1 MLEVQGKIEW
11 VSTLE
16 VDTNKPGIVP
26 GVITPTFYGSLE
38 EIVEALPSMI
48 DRDTLNPFRKIS
60 SVWIR
65 TGGTEGYSVFEY
77 IARVCEH
84 NCTYP
89 EQPNKTVLMSVLI
102 GEFGSSYVERGQ
114 EVIQLTISPLSQREI
129 KTGINN
135 TTKQI
140 DILHR
145 TIYRYQ
151 LDLEEEELE
160 DKKDVI
166 RSTIK
171 QYENNIQSLQ
181 EELDFFKKHLISE

>member
-1 MLEVQGKIEW
+1 MSQF
-11 VSTLE
+11 
-16 VDTNKPGIVP
+16 
-26 GVITPTFYGSLE
+26 TF
-38 EIVEALPSMI
+38 P
-48 DRDTLNPFRKIS
+48 
-60 SVWIR
+60 
-65 TGGTEGYSVFEY
+65 
-77 IARVCEH
+77 ARVCEH

-89 EQPNKTVLMSVLI
+89 EQPSKTVLMSVLI

-114 EVIQLTISPLSQREI
+114 EVIQLTISPLPQREI

-145 TIYRYQ
+145 TIHRYQ
-151 LDLEEEELE
+151 LNLEEEELE

-181 EELDFFKKHLISE
+181 EELDYFKKHLISE